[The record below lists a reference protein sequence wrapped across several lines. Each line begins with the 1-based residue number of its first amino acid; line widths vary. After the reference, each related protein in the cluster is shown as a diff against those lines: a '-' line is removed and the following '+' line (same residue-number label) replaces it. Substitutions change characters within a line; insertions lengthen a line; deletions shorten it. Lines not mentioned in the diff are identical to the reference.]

1 MPVKTIG
8 FGVLYIHRECP
19 ICLSIFRLETIKKAI
34 NTPAKMRLII
44 KDVESLS
51 AEERLKLWGY
61 KLTDYGIVHRV
72 TVPLL
77 VVYCVDETTGEWKPI
92 YKKEWRPLMGPFL
105 SEADIREMLA
115 LITSLQ
121 WECVRESG
129 GDIGG
134 IGEEEEVQRKARKR
148 RSPQSV

>member
-19 ICLSIFRLETIKKAI
+19 ICLSIFRLDVVKKAI
-34 NTPAKMRLII
+34 NSPAKMRLII

-61 KLTDYGIVHRV
+61 RLTDYGIVHRV
-72 TVPLL
+72 TVPFL
-77 VVYCVDETTGEWKPI
+77 VVYCVDETTGEWIPI

-121 WECVRESG
+121 FECVRKSSG
-129 GDIGG
+129 DTRG

-148 RSPQSV
+148 RHSEGV

>member
-34 NTPAKMRLII
+34 NAPARMRLIV
-44 KDVESLS
+44 KDVASLS
-51 AEERLKLWGY
+51 PEERLKLWGY
-61 KLTDYGIVHRV
+61 TLTEHGIVHRV

-77 VVYCVDETTGEWKPI
+77 VVYCVDETTSEWIPI
-92 YKKEWRPLMGPFL
+92 YKKEWRPLQGPFL

-121 WECVRESG
+121 WECVRKSG
-129 GDIGG
+129 GDFGVF
-134 IGEEEEVQRKARKR
+134 GEEEEVQRKAGKR
-148 RSPQSV
+148 RSAKDV

>member
-51 AEERLKLWGY
+51 SEERLRLWGY
-61 KLTDYGIVHRV
+61 RLTEYGIVHRV

-77 VVYCVDETTGEWKPI
+77 VIYCVDETTGEWIPI

-115 LITSLQ
+115 LITSFQ
-121 WECVRESG
+121 WECVRKSGSHIGESG
-129 GDIGG
+129 
-134 IGEEEEVQRKARKR
+134 EEEVQRKARKR
-148 RSPQSV
+148 RNS